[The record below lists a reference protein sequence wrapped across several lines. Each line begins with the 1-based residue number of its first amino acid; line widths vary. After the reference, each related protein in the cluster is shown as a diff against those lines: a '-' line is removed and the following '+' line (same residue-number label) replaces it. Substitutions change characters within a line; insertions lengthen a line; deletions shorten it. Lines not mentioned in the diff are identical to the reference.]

1 MPPSGLRYG
10 HHRYLQ
16 KEDRASRNRLIGIA
30 VGCTVVVL
38 VVVIAM
44 AGGPT
49 PPAEANSRD
58 PSFLEV
64 GRVYYA
70 ATAAESHGR
79 RNLYFRVLE
88 IIEDE
93 WILAEMELG
102 APQEYRYEAWLN
114 TSQLIVVWHVVEI
127 AP

>member
-1 MPPSGLRYG
+1 M
-10 HHRYLQ
+10 Q

-58 PSFLEV
+58 SSFLEV

-93 WILAEMELG
+93 WILAEMELD

-114 TSQLIVVWHVVEI
+114 TSQLIVVWLVVEI

>member
-1 MPPSGLRYG
+1 
-10 HHRYLQ
+10 LQ

-58 PSFLEV
+58 SSFLEV

-79 RNLYFRVLE
+79 RNLHFRVLE